1 MERTL
6 VLFKPDCVERRLVG
20 RLLAR
25 FEDKGFSIIAMKML
39 RVTTQLARKHYAE
52 HVQKDWYP
60 LLEAFIT
67 GGPLVAAILE
77 GLQAIDVVRNMVGAT
92 SGVQAVPGTIRGD
105 FSCSRQMNL
114 IHASDGWQAAA
125 REIKI
130 FFSPAEIHSHEPAL
144 RPWLRAADED

>member
-25 FEDKGFSIIAMKML
+25 FEDKGFSIIAMKMMHL
-39 RVTTQLARKHYAE
+39 TKQLARKHYAE

-60 LLEAFIT
+60 MLEAFIT
-67 GGPLVAAILE
+67 GGPLVASIIE
-77 GLQAIDVVRNMVGAT
+77 GPQAIDVVRNMVGAT
-92 SGVQAVPGTIRGD
+92 SGLEAVPGTIRGD

-114 IHASDGWQAAA
+114 IHASDGWRAAA
-125 REIKI
+125 REIKL
-130 FFSPAEIHSHEPAL
+130 FFSRAEIHSHEPAL
-144 RPWLRAADED
+144 RPWLRAPDED